1 MSPVVSILISLATL
15 IIGALLGFTYRK
27 NVSEA
32 KIGRSEEYAKELLED
47 ATRKAEE
54 KKKETILAAKEEV
67 LRLKTDLDKEIHD
80 RRAEQQR
87 NERRV
92 AQREET
98 LDKKLDNLEKRE
110 ERMNQKA
117 KRSNCALM
125 KPLNCETNRQANWS
139 ASPVSPPTKRHK
151 SLSAAFRRK
160 LTTMLPPQ
168 CAKSNKKP
176 RMKATK
182 KPATSLRWPFK
193 GAPATTWRKQRYRS

>member
-110 ERMNQKA
+110 ERMNQKSEEIQL
-117 KRSNCALM
+117 R
-125 KPLNCETNRQANWS
+125 LNEATELRDKQAGELERVAGITADEATQIIIS
-139 ASPVSPPTKRHK
+139 RVQKEAYHD
-151 SLSAAFRRK
+151 AAATVREIE
-160 LTTMLPPQ
+160 Q
-168 CAKSNKKP
+168 
-176 RMKATK
+176 KA
-182 KPATSLRWPFK
+182 
-193 GAPATTWRKQRYRS
+193 